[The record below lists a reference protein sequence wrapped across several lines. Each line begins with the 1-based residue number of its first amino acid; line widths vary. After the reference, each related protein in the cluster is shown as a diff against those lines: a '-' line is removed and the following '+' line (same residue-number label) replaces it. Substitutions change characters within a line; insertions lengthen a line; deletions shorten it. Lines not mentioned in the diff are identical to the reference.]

1 MVADAPANILW
12 ATTPLPLKKPETNS
26 MTRKSV
32 PIVLCSGLFVL
43 AGLCTP
49 LHADSLNSIS
59 DKPLLL
65 ATVNSKD
72 DGKDSNAKRTRA
84 AKLAQKKSNGKILK
98 VLRGT
103 AGYTMKVLTPSG
115 RVQEI
120 WIAD

>member
-1 MVADAPANILW
+1 
-12 ATTPLPLKKPETNS
+12 
-26 MTRKSV
+26 MTKKSV
-32 PIVLCSGLFVL
+32 PIVLCSGLFAL

-49 LHADSLNSIS
+49 LHADGLSSTS
-59 DKPLLL
+59 EKPLLL
-65 ATVNSKD
+65 AVAGSKD

-98 VLRGT
+98 VLRGA
-103 AGYTMKVLTPSG
+103 AGYTVKVLTPSG

>member
-1 MVADAPANILW
+1 MTKKSAPIL
-12 ATTPLPLKKPETNS
+12 
-26 MTRKSV
+26 
-32 PIVLCSGLFVL
+32 LCSGLFVL

-49 LHADSLNSIS
+49 LHAEGLISIS
-59 DKPLLL
+59 EEPLLL
-65 ATVNSKD
+65 ATAGSKD

-103 AGYTMKVLTPSG
+103 AGYTLKVLTPSG
-115 RVQEI
+115 RVQEL